1 MPTLAKG
8 FFRKRRASLNG
19 VIKPIIILLAIA
31 VISVGLY
38 SGYQAI
44 GNYLDGK
51 IAVERSKY
59 EEATEELDEYKKD
72 TKKRLE
78 ALSKDVEILQSEK
91 MALVQKVDNKT
102 EEIRTIR
109 HTITDLED
117 VGRTLTDVNDKL
129 YNANL
134 QIQEYK
140 KVVNQYESRFI
151 VMKKTVLTQEEII
164 KQCVIVAKEF
174 EQLYLREEQLRK
186 IAESSLKASNTRL
199 LWEKTKFKGSSVLL
213 LAAGGFVLY
222 NELSK

>member
-1 MPTLAKG
+1 M
-8 FFRKRRASLNG
+8 NG
-19 VIKPIIILLAIA
+19 VIKPIIIILAIA
-31 VISVGLY
+31 VIAVGLY
-38 SGYQAI
+38 SCYQAI

-51 IAVERSKY
+51 IAIERSKY

-72 TKKRLE
+72 TKKKLE

-91 MALVQKVDNKT
+91 MVLVQKVDKKT

-109 HTITDLED
+109 STITDLEA

-140 KVVNQYESRFI
+140 KVVNQYEDRFI
-151 VMKKTVLTQEEII
+151 VMKKTVFTQEEII
-164 KQCVIVAKEF
+164 KRCVIVAQEF

-186 IAESSLKASNTRL
+186 LAESSLKASNTRL

-222 NELSK
+222 NEMSK

>member
-1 MPTLAKG
+1 
-8 FFRKRRASLNG
+8 LNG
-19 VIKPIIILLAIA
+19 VIKPIVIILAIA
-31 VISVGLY
+31 VIAVGLY
-38 SGYQAI
+38 SCYQAI
-44 GNYLDGK
+44 GSYLDGK

-91 MALVQKVDNKT
+91 MELVKNVDNKT
-102 EEIRTIR
+102 EEIRIIR

-117 VGRTLTDVNDKL
+117 VGLTLTDVNDKL

-140 KVVNQYESRFI
+140 KVVNQYEDRFI
-151 VMKKTVLTQEEII
+151 IMKRTVLTQEEII
-164 KQCVIVAKEF
+164 KRCVVVAQEF
-174 EQLYLREEQLRK
+174 EELYLREEQLRK
-186 IAESSLKASNTRL
+186 IAESALKASNNRL

>member
-1 MPTLAKG
+1 MQVNG
-8 FFRKRRASLNG
+8 YFRKRRASLNG
-19 VIKPIIILLAIA
+19 VIKPIVIILAIA
-31 VISVGLY
+31 VIAVGLY
-38 SGYQAI
+38 SCYQAI
-44 GNYLDGK
+44 GSYLDGK
-51 IAVERSKY
+51 IAVERNKY

-91 MALVQKVDNKT
+91 MELVKNVDSKT
-102 EEIRTIR
+102 EEIRIIR

-117 VGRTLTDVNDKL
+117 VGHTLTDVNDKL

-140 KVVNQYESRFI
+140 KVVNQYEDRFI
-151 VMKKTVLTQEEII
+151 IMKRTVLTQEEII
-164 KQCVIVAKEF
+164 KRCVVVAQEF
-174 EQLYLREEQLRK
+174 EELYLREEQLRK
-186 IAESSLKASNTRL
+186 IAESALKASNNRL

>member
-1 MPTLAKG
+1 M
-8 FFRKRRASLNG
+8 NG
-19 VIKPIIILLAIA
+19 VIKPIVIILAIA
-31 VISVGLY
+31 VIAVGLY
-38 SGYQAI
+38 SCYQAI
-44 GNYLDGK
+44 GSYLDGK

-91 MALVQKVDNKT
+91 MELVKNVDKKT
-102 EEIRTIR
+102 EEIRIIR

-140 KVVNQYESRFI
+140 KVVNQYEDRFI
-151 VMKKTVLTQEEII
+151 IMKRTVLTQEEII
-164 KQCVIVAKEF
+164 KRCVVVAQEF
-174 EQLYLREEQLRK
+174 EELYLREEQLRK
-186 IAESSLKASNTRL
+186 IAESALKASNNRL

>member
-1 MPTLAKG
+1 M
-8 FFRKRRASLNG
+8 NG
-19 VIKPIIILLAIA
+19 VIKPIVIILAIA
-31 VISVGLY
+31 VIAVGLY
-38 SGYQAI
+38 SCYQAI
-44 GNYLDGK
+44 GGYLDGK
-51 IAVERSKY
+51 IAVERNKY

-91 MALVQKVDNKT
+91 MVLFFKVGKKT

-140 KVVNQYESRFI
+140 KVVNQYEDRFI
-151 VMKKTVLTQEEII
+151 VMQKTVLTQEEII
-164 KQCVIVAKEF
+164 KRCIVVAQEF
-174 EQLYLREEQLRK
+174 EELYMREEQLRK
-186 IAESSLKASNTRL
+186 IAESSLKASNNRL
-199 LWEKTKFKGSSVLL
+199 IWEKTKFKGSSALL